1 MARKEFTF
9 RGKNIGELKAMDLK
23 EFANLLP
30 SRQKR
35 SLTRGFSEPQKRLLA
50 RIQKAK
56 DGKTKKPI
64 KTHCRNMIIIPEM
77 IDVTIH
83 IHSGKAFQQVLIQ
96 PEMVGHYLGEM
107 ALTRHRLKHSAPGI
121 GATKSSAAASV
132 K

>member
-1 MARKEFTF
+1 MAKKEFTF
-9 RGKNIGELKAMDLK
+9 RGKNIGELKSMDLK

-30 SRQKR
+30 ARQKR

-56 DGKTKKPI
+56 DGKTKKPV
-64 KTHCRNMIIIPEM
+64 KTHCRNMIVIPEM
-77 IDVTIH
+77 VDTTVY
-83 IHSGKAFQQVLIQ
+83 IHSGKTFQQVLIL
-96 PEMVGHYLGEM
+96 PEMVGHYLGEL